1 MAEGE
6 SEADDVSFLRTVR
19 IRRAALNSVFATD
32 KVRFK
37 LQEDMVCLSCTG
49 TGERVC
55 LSAEGF
61 GNRQCFLEGIT
72 DRVIFRFYTLTLG
85 SNMKMDMYGVV
96 VNSQSRPSRLFIARM
111 FNRVNGIIRATT
123 PVAEA
128 DAPGPESRTC
138 LIDCRTSRRTCRSA
152 CSSSSRRC
160 QSGRCR
166 SSWPPGRRRAAASA
180 LATRPC
186 STETPSFCATPTATW

>member
-19 IRRAALNSVFATD
+19 IMI
-32 KVRFK
+32 RFCYADFYDQSL

-72 DRVIFRFYTLTLG
+72 DRVR
-85 SNMKMDMYGVV
+85 YGKP
-96 VNSQSRPSRLFIARM
+96 NSQ
-111 FNRVNGIIRATT
+111 NKT
-123 PVAEA
+123 
-128 DAPGPESRTC
+128 
-138 LIDCRTSRRTCRSA
+138 
-152 CSSSSRRC
+152 
-160 QSGRCR
+160 
-166 SSWPPGRRRAAASA
+166 
-180 LATRPC
+180 
-186 STETPSFCATPTATW
+186 